1 MSFRRIKTVYGKQ
14 LRDLTKNPTLLISFI
29 VLPLL
34 GFSFSKMDVSPEE
47 FRMMMRLYLP
57 MYVSMCGLLGTGSTM
72 AEEKEKNTLRVLMMS
87 NVKPAEYMASICLF
101 VLTIQFFGVAYF
113 IYLGGFHGIEVLRT
127 TIVVLLGS
135 LCTMVLGST
144 IGLIAKSQMNANS
157 YLTPVVLVVGI
168 LPALAGINRDLYP
181 IVKYIYSTQMSEAMS
196 NISKPV
202 TLETIMIMLANMA
215 VFLVIF
221 VRVYKKNR
229 LDD

>member
-1 MSFRRIKTVYGKQ
+1 MSFCRIKTVYGKQ
-14 LRDLTKNPTLLISFI
+14 LRDLTKNPTLLLCFL

-34 GFSFSKMDVSPEE
+34 GFFFSKMDIPSEE
-47 FRMMMRLYLP
+47 IRMMTRLYIP
-57 MYVSMCGLLGTGSTM
+57 MYVAMCGLMGTGSTM

-101 VLTIQFFGVAYF
+101 VLTIESFGAAYF
-113 IYLGGFHGIEVLRT
+113 IYLGGFHGIEILRAI
-127 TIVVLLGS
+127 IVILLGS

-157 YLTPVVLVVGI
+157 YLTPVMMVVGI
-168 LPALAGINRDLYP
+168 LPALAGLNRDLYP
-181 IVKYIYSTQMSEAMS
+181 IAKSIYSTQMSESMT
-196 NISKPV
+196 NIAKPLS
-202 TLETIMIMLANMA
+202 LETIIIMIANMA
-215 VFLVIF
+215 ICVAIF